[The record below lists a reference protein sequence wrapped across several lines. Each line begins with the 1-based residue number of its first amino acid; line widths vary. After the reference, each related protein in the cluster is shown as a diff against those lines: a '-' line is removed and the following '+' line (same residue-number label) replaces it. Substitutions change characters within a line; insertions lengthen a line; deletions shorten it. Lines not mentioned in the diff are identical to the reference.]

1 MAGHSL
7 TAQIWSTYETFDS
20 SRWQAP
26 AMGQRALGRFAGA
39 AVIITGGAHGIGRA
53 CAARLAEE
61 GAHIV
66 VADLD
71 QTAAQQVASGL
82 APKDRSHV
90 PVWLDVTDASSVER
104 AFAEAISGLGG
115 IDVLINVA
123 GGDTNHGTFEETTD
137 EVWVSMIELNL
148 LGVVRCCRAAIPYL
162 RRSDKNPAIVNVSS
176 VNSLAALGSEPYSSA
191 KAGISALTINLAASL
206 AADGIRVNTV
216 APATIRTRNWE
227 GQQGGADR
235 FRHLYPL
242 GRVGEPED
250 VAAAVAFLASTDA
263 AWITGHTLP
272 VDGGLLTGARPEFQ
286 DGPP

>member
-1 MAGHSL
+1 
-7 TAQIWSTYETFDS
+7 
-20 SRWQAP
+20 
-26 AMGQRALGRFAGA
+26 MGQRALGRFAGA

-148 LGVVRCCRAAIPYL
+148 LGVVRCCRAAIPYCGAVT
-162 RRSDKNPAIVNVSS
+162 RIPRSSTSARSIRSPLWAANPTRPRKQ
-176 VNSLAALGSEPYSSA
+176 ESA
-191 KAGISALTINLAASL
+191 
-206 AADGIRVNTV
+206 
-216 APATIRTRNWE
+216 P
-227 GQQGGADR
+227 
-235 FRHLYPL
+235 
-242 GRVGEPED
+242 
-250 VAAAVAFLASTDA
+250 
-263 AWITGHTLP
+263 
-272 VDGGLLTGARPEFQ
+272 
-286 DGPP
+286 

>member
-1 MAGHSL
+1 MAGPSL
-7 TAQIWSTYETFDS
+7 TAQIWIDLRTFDS

-26 AMGQRALGRFAGA
+26 AMGQRELGRFAGA

-123 GGDTNHGTFEETTD
+123 GGDTNHGTFEETAD

-176 VNSLAALGSEPYSSA
+176 VNALAALGSEPYSSA
-191 KAGISALTINLAASL
+191 KAGIGALTINLAASL

-286 DGPP
+286 DGPL